1 MSNCAVPDS
10 RERILE
16 TAFQLV
22 REQGASAV
30 TMAGIADAA
39 GLSRQMVYVHF
50 RSRAG
55 LLTAMARD
63 HDRRSGFAARVA
75 AARAL
80 PPAEALERLL
90 REWLAYVPEILPVAR
105 ALEAAAITGE
115 AGGDAWRDRMDDL
128 HAVFRAAFERVE
140 LAPGWTVDTATD
152 WAWARVQ
159 PSAWAHLVGERGWDA
174 GEFAER
180 TTRSILGEVVRSAP

>member
-1 MSNCAVPDS
+1 MPDS
-10 RERILE
+10 RERILA
-16 TAFQLV
+16 TAYDVV
-22 REQGASAV
+22 REHGASAV

-75 AARAL
+75 AAREL

-90 REWLAYVPEILPVAR
+90 RDWLAYVPEILPVAR

-115 AGGDAWRDRMDDL
+115 AGGDAWHNRMDDL
-128 HAVFRAAFERVE
+128 HEQIGAAVARVE
-140 LAPGWTVDTATD
+140 LAPGWTVETATD
-152 WAWARVQ
+152 WVWARVQ
-159 PSAWAHLVGERGWDA
+159 PGGFDHLVTDRGWA
-174 GEFAER
+174 AEEYADR
-180 TTRSILGEVVRSAP
+180 VTRSILAEIVRPAP

>member
-1 MSNCAVPDS
+1 VSTS
-10 RERILE
+10 RERILD
-16 TAFQLV
+16 TAFELV
-22 REQGASAV
+22 REHGANAV

-75 AARAL
+75 AARDL
-80 PPAEALERLL
+80 PPAEGLERLL

-105 ALEAAAITGE
+105 ALEAAAVTGE
-115 AGGDAWRDRMDDL
+115 AGGDAWRNRMDDL
-128 HAVFRAAFERVE
+128 HDQLRAAIERVD
-140 LAPGWTVDTATD
+140 LAPSWTVADATD

-159 PSAWAHLVGERGWDA
+159 PAAFDQLVNERGWS
-174 GEFAER
+174 AEDYADR
-180 TTRSILGEVVRSAP
+180 VTRSVLAELLA

>member
-1 MSNCAVPDS
+1 VSTS
-10 RERILE
+10 RERILD
-16 TAFQLV
+16 TAFELV
-22 REQGASAV
+22 REQGAHAV

-75 AARAL
+75 EAREL
-80 PPAEALERLL
+80 PPVEGLERLL
-90 REWLAYVPEILPVAR
+90 RAWLAYVPEILPVAR

-115 AGGDAWRDRMDDL
+115 AGGDAWRNRMDDL
-128 HAVFRAAFERVE
+128 HEQIRAAVARVD
-140 LAPGWTVDTATD
+140 LAPGWTAETAAD
-152 WAWARVQ
+152 WTWARVQ
-159 PSAWAHLVGERGWDA
+159 PGPFDQLVNERGWSTEEYAD
-174 GEFAER
+174 R
-180 TTRSILGEVVRSAP
+180 VTRSVLAELVA

>member
-1 MSNCAVPDS
+1 MPDS

-16 TAFQLV
+16 TAYQLV

-55 LLTAMARD
+55 LLTAMARA

-75 AARAL
+75 AAREL
-80 PPAEALERLL
+80 PPAAAFERLL
-90 REWLAYVPEILPVAR
+90 REWLDYVPEILPVAR
-105 ALEAAAITGE
+105 ALEAASITGE
-115 AGGDAWRDRMDDL
+115 AGGDAWRNRMDDL
-128 HAVFRAAFERVE
+128 HAVFGDAVARVADAGLLAA
-140 LAPGWTVDTATD
+140 GWTPEAATD

-159 PSAWAHLVGERGWDA
+159 PSAWAHLVGDRGWA
-174 GEFAER
+174 AEEYADR
-180 TTRSILGEVVRSAP
+180 CARSVLAELVRPAP